1 MANREYVCRKV
12 RLMNMCYKIEVQNKN
27 AEKLDKKLNELNA
40 PQFLRDYLNELE
52 SKSGAL
58 NYLVA
63 IKDFLQWLI
72 ENNIINKKSISGIEV
87 SDFSDLRPQNISSY
101 LRYKE
106 TNGMSPTT
114 TETRKNIIK
123 SFIQDIYSYRE
134 CLLREVYSKIED
146 FYKMIKYKGIPS
158 GNNLI
163 KKLPTEKQLNDMEE
177 KIMWKKDIPVRNRN
191 IAIFRVLRGTGIRES
206 ELAGLD
212 LSDLH
217 LKEEMPYITILGKGV
232 YREIQNRTVYL
243 SGSALK
249 ALREWLEYRLTLDN
263 IIDTE
268 AVFINKNGTRTT
280 EKNIKQIFENYGN
293 GITPHMMRHYYATI
307 MNQSG
312 NLAFVQQQLGHS
324 SVKTTVKNY
333 ANGAVGMKNVLS
345 KM

>member
-1 MANREYVCRKV
+1 
-12 RLMNMCYKIEVQNKN
+12 MCYKIEVQNKN
-27 AEKLDKKLNELNA
+27 AEKLNRKLDELNA

-52 SKSGAL
+52 SKNGAL

-72 ENNIINKKSISGIEV
+72 ESNIIKKKSISGIEV
-87 SDFSDLRPQNISSY
+87 SDFSDLRPQNVSLY

-106 TNGMSPTT
+106 VNGMSPTT
-114 TETRKNIIK
+114 METRKNIIK
-123 SFIQDIYSYRE
+123 SFIKNVYSYRE
-134 CLLREVYSKIED
+134 CLLRELYNSMED
-146 FYKMIKYKGIPS
+146 FSKQIKYKGIPS
-158 GNNLI
+158 GNNLT

-217 LKEEMPYITILGKGV
+217 LDEEMPYITILGKGV
-232 YREIQNRTVYL
+232 YREMQNRTVYL

-249 ALREWLEYRLTLDN
+249 AIREWLEYRNTLDN
-263 IIDTE
+263 IVDKE
-268 AVFINKNGTRTT
+268 AVFVNKNGTRTT
-280 EKNIKQIFENYGN
+280 ERNIKQIFENYGN
-293 GITPHMMRHYYATI
+293 GITPHMMRHYYASI
-307 MNQSG
+307 MNRNG

-324 SVKTTVKNY
+324 SVNTTVNNY
-333 ANGAVGMKNVLS
+333 ANGAVGMKEKL
-345 KM
+345 MEM

>member
-1 MANREYVCRKV
+1 MI
-12 RLMNMCYKIEVQNKN
+12 MCYKIEVQNKN
-27 AEKLDKKLNELNA
+27 AEKLNRKLDELNA

-52 SKSGAL
+52 SKNGAL

-72 ENNIINKKSISGIEV
+72 ESNIIKKKSISEIET
-87 SDFSDLRPQNISSY
+87 SDFSDLRPQNISLY
-101 LRYKE
+101 LRFKE

-134 CLLREVYSKIED
+134 CLLREVYNNIED

-158 GNNLI
+158 GNNLT

-177 KIMWKKDIPVRNRN
+177 KIMWKKDECVRNRN
-191 IAIFRVLRGTGIRES
+191 ITIFRVLRGTGIRES

-217 LKEEMPYITILGKGV
+217 LDDEMPYITILGKGV
-232 YREIQNRTVYL
+232 YREMQNRTVYL
-243 SGSALK
+243 CGSALK
-249 ALREWLEYRLTLDN
+249 ALREWLEYRNTLDN
-263 IIDTE
+263 IVETE

-280 EKNIKQIFENYGN
+280 ERNIKQIFENYGN
-293 GITPHMMRHYYATI
+293 GITPHMMRHYYASM
-307 MNQSG
+307 MNQNG

-324 SVKTTVKNY
+324 SVNTTVNNY
-333 ANGAVGMKNVLS
+333 ANGAVGMKDVLNN
-345 KM
+345 M

>member
-1 MANREYVCRKV
+1 
-12 RLMNMCYKIEVQNKN
+12 MCYKIEVQNKN

-40 PQFLRDYLNELE
+40 PLFLRNYLNELE
-52 SKSGAL
+52 SKNGAL

-63 IKDFLQWLI
+63 IKDFLQWSI
-72 ENNIINKKSISGIEV
+72 KSNIINKESISEIEV

-134 CLLREVYSKIED
+134 CLLREVYNNIED

-158 GNNLI
+158 GNNLT
-163 KKLPTEKQLNDMEE
+163 KKLPTERQLNDMEE

-232 YREIQNRTVYL
+232 YREMQNRTVYL

-249 ALREWLEYRLTLDN
+249 ALREWLEYRSTLDN
-263 IIDTE
+263 IVDTE

-280 EKNIKQIFENYGN
+280 ERNIKQIFENYGN
-293 GITPHMMRHYYATI
+293 GITPHMMRHYYASV
-307 MNQSG
+307 MNQNG

-324 SVKTTVKNY
+324 SVNTTVNNY
-333 ANGAVGMKNVLS
+333 ANGAVGMKDVL
-345 KM
+345 KNM

>member
-1 MANREYVCRKV
+1 
-12 RLMNMCYKIEVQNKN
+12 MCYKIEVQNKN
-27 AEKLDKKLNELNA
+27 AEKLNRKLDELNA

-72 ENNIINKKSISGIEV
+72 ENNIINKKSISRIEV

-134 CLLREVYSKIED
+134 CLLREVYNNIED

-158 GNNLI
+158 GNNLT

-217 LKEEMPYITILGKGV
+217 LDEEMPYITILGKGV
-232 YREIQNRTVYL
+232 YREMQNRTVYL

-249 ALREWLEYRLTLDN
+249 AIREWLEYRSTLN
-263 IIDTE
+263 KIVDTE

-280 EKNIKQIFENYGN
+280 ERNIKQIFENYGN
-293 GITPHMMRHYYATI
+293 GITPHMMRHYYASV
-307 MNQSG
+307 MNRNG

-324 SVKTTVKNY
+324 SVNTTVNNY
-333 ANGAVGMKNVLS
+333 ANGAVGMKEKL
-345 KM
+345 MEM

>member
-1 MANREYVCRKV
+1 
-12 RLMNMCYKIEVQNKN
+12 MCYKIEVQNKN
-27 AEKLDKKLNELNA
+27 AEKLNKKLEELNA

-52 SKSGAL
+52 SKNGAL

-72 ENNIINKKSISGIEV
+72 ENNIINKKLISEIEV

-106 TNGMSPTT
+106 MNGMSPTT

-123 SFIQDIYSYRE
+123 SFIQDIYSYRD

-158 GNNLI
+158 GNNLT

-191 IAIFRVLRGTGIRES
+191 ITIFRVLRGTGIRES

-217 LKEEMPYITILGKGV
+217 LDEEMPYITILGKGV
-232 YREIQNRTVYL
+232 YREMQNRTVYL

-249 ALREWLEYRLTLDN
+249 ALNEWLEYRNTLDN
-263 IIDTE
+263 IVDTE

-280 EKNIKQIFENYGN
+280 ERNIKQIFENYGN
-293 GITPHMMRHYYATI
+293 GITPHMMRHYYASI
-307 MNQSG
+307 MNQNG

-324 SVKTTVKNY
+324 SVNTTVNNY
-333 ANGAVGMKNVLS
+333 ANGAVGMKDVLNN
-345 KM
+345 M

>member
-1 MANREYVCRKV
+1 
-12 RLMNMCYKIEVQNKN
+12 MCYKIEVQNKN
-27 AEKLDKKLNELNA
+27 AEKLNRKLDELNA

-134 CLLREVYSKIED
+134 CLLREVYNNIED
-146 FYKMIKYKGIPS
+146 FYKMIKYKGIQS
-158 GNNLI
+158 GNNLT

-212 LSDLH
+212 LTDLH
-217 LKEEMPYITILGKGV
+217 LDEEMPYITILGKGV
-232 YREIQNRTVYL
+232 YREMQNRTVYL

-249 ALREWLEYRLTLDN
+249 ALSEWLEYRNTLDN
-263 IIDTE
+263 IVDTE

-280 EKNIKQIFENYGN
+280 ERNIKQIFENYGN
-293 GITPHMMRHYYATI
+293 GITPHMMRHYYASV
-307 MNQSG
+307 MNQNG

-324 SVKTTVKNY
+324 SVNTTVNNY
-333 ANGAVGMKNVLS
+333 ANGAVGMKEKL
-345 KM
+345 MEM

>member
-1 MANREYVCRKV
+1 
-12 RLMNMCYKIEVQNKN
+12 MCYKIEVQNKN
-27 AEKLDKKLNELNA
+27 AEKLNKKLEELNA

-52 SKSGAL
+52 SKNGAL

-72 ENNIINKKSISGIEV
+72 ENNIINKKLISEIEV

-106 TNGMSPTT
+106 MNGMSPTT

-123 SFIQDIYSYRE
+123 SFIQDIYSYRD

-158 GNNLI
+158 GNNLT

-191 IAIFRVLRGTGIRES
+191 ITIFRVLRGTGIRES

-217 LKEEMPYITILGKGV
+217 LDEEMPYITILGKGV
-232 YREIQNRTVYL
+232 YREMQNRTVYL

-249 ALREWLEYRLTLDN
+249 TLNEWLEYRNTLDN
-263 IIDTE
+263 IVDTE

-280 EKNIKQIFENYGN
+280 ERNIKQIFENYGN
-293 GITPHMMRHYYATI
+293 GITPHMMRHYYASI
-307 MNQSG
+307 MNQNG

-324 SVKTTVKNY
+324 SVNTTVNNY
-333 ANGAVGMKNVLS
+333 ANGAVGMKDVLNN
-345 KM
+345 M

>member
-1 MANREYVCRKV
+1 
-12 RLMNMCYKIEVQNKN
+12 MCYKIEVQNKN
-27 AEKLDKKLNELNA
+27 AEKLNRKLDELNA

-52 SKSGAL
+52 SKNGAL

-72 ENNIINKKSISGIEV
+72 ESNIINKKSISEIEV

-134 CLLREVYSKIED
+134 CLLREIYSNIED

-158 GNNLI
+158 GNNLT

-177 KIMWKKDIPVRNRN
+177 KIMWKKDECVRNRN

-217 LKEEMPYITILGKGV
+217 LDEEIPYITILGKGV
-232 YREIQNRTVYL
+232 YREMQNRTVYL

-249 ALREWLEYRLTLDN
+249 ALREWLEYRSTLDN
-263 IIDTE
+263 IVDTE
-268 AVFINKNGTRTT
+268 AVFVNKNGTRTT
-280 EKNIKQIFENYGN
+280 ERNIKQIFENYGN
-293 GITPHMMRHYYATI
+293 GITPHMMRHYYASV
-307 MNQSG
+307 MNQNG

-324 SVKTTVKNY
+324 SVNTTVNNY
-333 ANGAVGMKNVLS
+333 ANGAVGMKEKL
-345 KM
+345 MEM

>member
-1 MANREYVCRKV
+1 
-12 RLMNMCYKIEVQNKN
+12 MCYKIEVQNKN
-27 AEKLDKKLNELNA
+27 AEKLNKKLDELNA

-52 SKSGAL
+52 SKNGAL

-72 ENNIINKKSISGIEV
+72 ENNIINKKLISEIEV

-106 TNGMSPTT
+106 MNGMSPTT

-123 SFIQDIYSYRE
+123 SFIQDIYSYRY

-158 GNNLI
+158 GNNLT

-191 IAIFRVLRGTGIRES
+191 ITIFRVLRGTGIRES

-217 LKEEMPYITILGKGV
+217 LDEEMPYITILGKGV
-232 YREIQNRTVYL
+232 YREMQNRTVYL

-249 ALREWLEYRLTLDN
+249 ALNEWLEYRNTLDN
-263 IIDTE
+263 IVDTE

-280 EKNIKQIFENYGN
+280 ERNIKQIFENYGN
-293 GITPHMMRHYYATI
+293 GITPHMMRHYYASI
-307 MNQSG
+307 MNQNG

-324 SVKTTVKNY
+324 SVNTTVNNY
-333 ANGAVGMKNVLS
+333 ANGAVGMKEKL
-345 KM
+345 MEM

>member
-1 MANREYVCRKV
+1 
-12 RLMNMCYKIEVQNKN
+12 MCYKIEVQNKN
-27 AEKLDKKLNELNA
+27 AEKLNKKLDELNA

-52 SKSGAL
+52 SKNGAL

-72 ENNIINKKSISGIEV
+72 ENNIINKKLISEIEV

-106 TNGMSPTT
+106 MNGMSPTT

-123 SFIQDIYSYRE
+123 SFIQDIYSYRD

-158 GNNLI
+158 GNNLT

-191 IAIFRVLRGTGIRES
+191 ITIFRVLRGTGIRES

-217 LKEEMPYITILGKGV
+217 LDEEMPYITILGKGV
-232 YREIQNRTVYL
+232 YREMQNRTVYL

-249 ALREWLEYRLTLDN
+249 ALNEWLEYRNTLDN
-263 IIDTE
+263 IVDTE

-280 EKNIKQIFENYGN
+280 ERNIKQIFENYGN
-293 GITPHMMRHYYATI
+293 GITPHMMRHYYASI
-307 MNQSG
+307 MNQNG

-324 SVKTTVKNY
+324 SVNTTVNNY
-333 ANGAVGMKNVLS
+333 ANGAVGMKEKL
-345 KM
+345 MEM

>member
-1 MANREYVCRKV
+1 
-12 RLMNMCYKIEVQNKN
+12 MCYKIEVQNKN
-27 AEKLDKKLNELNA
+27 AEKLNKKLDELNA

-52 SKSGAL
+52 SKNGAL

-72 ENNIINKKSISGIEV
+72 ENNIINKKLISEIEV

-106 TNGMSPTT
+106 MNGMSPTT

-123 SFIQDIYSYRE
+123 SFIQDIYSYRD

-158 GNNLI
+158 GNNVT

-191 IAIFRVLRGTGIRES
+191 ITIFRVLRGTGIRES

-217 LKEEMPYITILGKGV
+217 LDEEMPYITILGKGV
-232 YREIQNRTVYL
+232 YREMQNRTVYL

-249 ALREWLEYRLTLDN
+249 ALNEWLKYRNTLDN
-263 IIDTE
+263 IVDTE

-293 GITPHMMRHYYATI
+293 GITPHMMRHYYASV
-307 MNQSG
+307 MNQNG

-324 SVKTTVKNY
+324 SVNTTVNNY
-333 ANGAVGMKNVLS
+333 ANGAVGMKDVLNN
-345 KM
+345 M

>member
-1 MANREYVCRKV
+1 
-12 RLMNMCYKIEVQNKN
+12 MCYKIEVQNKN
-27 AEKLDKKLNELNA
+27 AEKLNRKLDELNA

-52 SKSGAL
+52 SKNGAL

-72 ENNIINKKSISGIEV
+72 ESNIINKKSISEIEV

-134 CLLREVYSKIED
+134 CLLREVYNNIED

-158 GNNLI
+158 GNNLT

-177 KIMWKKDIPVRNRN
+177 KIMWKKDVPVRNRN

-217 LKEEMPYITILGKGV
+217 LDEEMPYITILGKGV
-232 YREIQNRTVYL
+232 YREMQNRTVYL

-249 ALREWLEYRLTLDN
+249 ALREWLEYRSTLDN
-263 IIDTE
+263 IVDTE
-268 AVFINKNGTRTT
+268 AVFVNKNGTRTT
-280 EKNIKQIFENYGN
+280 ERNIKQIFENYGN
-293 GITPHMMRHYYATI
+293 GITPHMMRHYYASI
-307 MNQSG
+307 MNRNG

-324 SVKTTVKNY
+324 SVNTTVNNY
-333 ANGAVGMKNVLS
+333 ANGAVGMKEKL
-345 KM
+345 MEM

>member
-1 MANREYVCRKV
+1 
-12 RLMNMCYKIEVQNKN
+12 MCYKIEVQNKN
-27 AEKLDKKLNELNA
+27 AEKLNRKLDELNA

-134 CLLREVYSKIED
+134 CLLREVYNNIED

-158 GNNLI
+158 GNNLT

-217 LKEEMPYITILGKGV
+217 LDEEMPYITILGKGV
-232 YREIQNRTVYL
+232 YREMQNRTVYL

-249 ALREWLEYRLTLDN
+249 AIREWLEYRSTLDN
-263 IIDTE
+263 IVDTE
-268 AVFINKNGTRTT
+268 AVFVNKNGTRTT
-280 EKNIKQIFENYGN
+280 ERNIKQIFENYGN
-293 GITPHMMRHYYATI
+293 GITPHMMRHYYASV
-307 MNQSG
+307 MNQNG

-324 SVKTTVKNY
+324 SVNTTVNNY
-333 ANGAVGMKNVLS
+333 ANGAVGMKEKL
-345 KM
+345 MEM

>member
-1 MANREYVCRKV
+1 
-12 RLMNMCYKIEVQNKN
+12 MCYKIEVQNKN
-27 AEKLDKKLNELNA
+27 AEKLNKKIDELNA
-40 PQFLRDYLNELE
+40 PQFLRDFLNELE
-52 SKSGAL
+52 SKNGAL
-58 NYLVA
+58 NYLIA

-72 ENNIINKKSISGIEV
+72 ENDIIKKESISEIEV

-101 LRYKE
+101 LRFKE
-106 TNGMSPTT
+106 SNGMSPTT

-123 SFIQDIYSYRE
+123 SFIQDIYSYRD
-134 CLLREVYSKIED
+134 CLLREVYSNIED

-158 GNNLI
+158 GNNLT

-177 KIMWKKDIPVRNRN
+177 KIMWKKDECVRNRN

-217 LKEEMPYITILGKGV
+217 LGEEMPYVTILGKGV
-232 YREIQNRTVYL
+232 YRETQNRTVYL
-243 SGSALK
+243 SRSALK
-249 ALREWLEYRLTLDN
+249 ALREWLEYRSSLNN
-263 IIDTE
+263 IVDTE

-324 SVKTTVKNY
+324 SVNTTVNNY
-333 ANGAVGMKNVLS
+333 ANGAVGMKDVLS
-345 KM
+345 NM

>member
-1 MANREYVCRKV
+1 
-12 RLMNMCYKIEVQNKN
+12 MCYKIEVQNKN
-27 AEKLDKKLNELNA
+27 AEKLNKKLEELNA
-40 PQFLRDYLNELE
+40 PQFLRDYLNELK
-52 SKSGAL
+52 SKNGAL

-72 ENNIINKKSISGIEV
+72 ENNIINKKLISEIEV

-106 TNGMSPTT
+106 MNGMSPTT

-123 SFIQDIYSYRE
+123 SFIQDIYSYRD

-158 GNNLI
+158 GNNLT

-191 IAIFRVLRGTGIRES
+191 ITIFRVLRGTGIRES

-217 LKEEMPYITILGKGV
+217 LDEEMPYITILGKGV
-232 YREIQNRTVYL
+232 YREMQNRTVYL

-249 ALREWLEYRLTLDN
+249 ALNEWLEYRNTLDN
-263 IIDTE
+263 IVDTE

-280 EKNIKQIFENYGN
+280 ERNIKQIFENYGN
-293 GITPHMMRHYYATI
+293 GITPHMMRHYYASI
-307 MNQSG
+307 MNQNG

-324 SVKTTVKNY
+324 SVNTTVNNY
-333 ANGAVGMKNVLS
+333 ANGAVGMKDVLNN
-345 KM
+345 M